1 MGWRRLCAA
10 GMAASIFVATAGA
23 AQAAKLE
30 IIYWGSGQLEWLQVD
45 GRSYTVDDG
54 SVVADGIY
62 EGSHTVTFGAA
73 GTSRSF
79 DVYLSSA
86 NAVTKGDWCID
97 LELESHDLLSDGECE
112 EMWDDYFYGF

>member
-1 MGWRRLCAA
+1 MGWRRLCGA

-112 EMWDDYFYGF
+112 EMWDYYFYGF